1 MTLPTVRQ
9 LLLFCLFW
17 CLGCWSMTDASLLD
31 QWEEGIALRKIR
43 DIQNDDLSDVLLRDE
58 NENQVQNVFKRF
70 LFHYSKALNSV
81 GAVQHQV
88 PAQEPYSSSFFQ
100 FVMSGNIILQSYCFH
115 LTSLIPNT
123 SFCLTFCHLNG
134 NRGGKLSETVNI
146 LNQEISDQD

>member
-1 MTLPTVRQ
+1 MTLTTVRQ

-81 GAVQHQV
+81 GAVQHQANSV
-88 PAQEPYSSSFFQ
+88 HPLMRLSP
-100 FVMSGNIILQSYCFH
+100 
-115 LTSLIPNT
+115 
-123 SFCLTFCHLNG
+123 
-134 NRGGKLSETVNI
+134 KLSQRRKKKVLLLKIRALPEGM
-146 LNQEISDQD
+146 L